1 VTTIAF
7 TVTPQVT
14 FQNSSGVDLKKDLI
28 PRLKREAAKLRGEL
42 ISIANSSDPYPN
54 LETKTGLMRK
64 CLEILSRRDCKI
76 QIVTKLSLVVRD
88 VGFLKKVPSMITL
101 TITTENDNISR
112 ILEPHAPSPSERI
125 ETAEILVEKG
135 IRVSIRVDPII
146 PFVNDNPE
154 NLIRTL
160 ASIGVRHITSLTY
173 KIKPDNWQRLSMVM
187 PKTAEKLRPLYL
199 EKGEKIGRTTYLPK
213 KLRLEL
219 MKKVSVSA
227 ENYGIRFGTCREGL
241 SHLNTATCD
250 GSWLTKQKR
259 RLQ

>member
-1 VTTIAF
+1 
-7 TVTPQVT
+7 
-14 FQNSSGVDLKKDLI
+14 
-28 PRLKREAAKLRGEL
+28 
-42 ISIANSSDPYPN
+42 
-54 LETKTGLMRK
+54 MRK
-64 CLEILSRRDCKI
+64 CLEILSRHDCKI
-76 QIVTKLSLVVRD
+76 QIVTKSSLVVRD

-173 KIKPDNWQRLSMVM
+173 KIKSDNWRRFSVVM

-199 EKGEKIGRTTYLPK
+199 EKGEKTCRATYLPK
-213 KLRLEL
+213 ELRLEL
-219 MKKVSVSA
+219 MKKVCVS
-227 ENYGIRFGTCREGL
+227 
-241 SHLNTATCD
+241 
-250 GSWLTKQKR
+250 QK
-259 RLQ
+259 LWHQIWNM

>member
-1 VTTIAF
+1 
-7 TVTPQVT
+7 
-14 FQNSSGVDLKKDLI
+14 
-28 PRLKREAAKLRGEL
+28 
-42 ISIANSSDPYPN
+42 
-54 LETKTGLMRK
+54 
-64 CLEILSRRDCKI
+64 
-76 QIVTKLSLVVRD
+76 
-88 VGFLKKVPSMITL
+88 
-101 TITTENDNISR
+101 
-112 ILEPHAPSPSERI
+112 
-125 ETAEILVEKG
+125 
-135 IRVSIRVDPII
+135 
-146 PFVNDNPE
+146 
-154 NLIRTL
+154 
-160 ASIGVRHITSLTY
+160 
-173 KIKPDNWQRLSMVM
+173 MVM